1 MKVGDLVKLK
11 RAKAYQKSLD
21 GLTGIV
27 VEFIPTTPGR
37 SPEGME
43 DICRVFWPTGF
54 IDKVWRKGSELEVI
68 MYMATEN
75 GWICRGSWM
84 Y

>member
-11 RAKAYQKSLD
+11 RAKAYP
-21 GLTGIV
+21 GLSGLAGIV
-27 VEFIPTTPGR
+27 VEFVPTTPSEVTGQ
-37 SPEGME
+37 

-68 MYMATEN
+68 SES
-75 GWICRGSWM
+75 R
-84 Y
+84 

>member
-27 VEFIPTTPGR
+27 VEFVPTTSSEVTG
-37 SPEGME
+37 E
-43 DICRVFWPTGF
+43 DICRVFWGHGLFNGGF
-54 IDKVWRKGSELEVI
+54 DKSWRKGSEIEVI
-68 MYMATEN
+68 SES
-75 GWICRGSWM
+75 R
-84 Y
+84 

>member
-21 GLTGIV
+21 GLAGIV
-27 VEFIPTTPGR
+27 VEFVPTTPSEVTGQ
-37 SPEGME
+37 

-54 IDKVWRKGSELEVI
+54 IDKVWRKGLITKLQS
-68 MYMATEN
+68 
-75 GWICRGSWM
+75 
-84 Y
+84 